1 MARRFS
7 LALVLAALVLTA
19 SATAASTVPYKG
31 ASYISA
37 PALTGEHVL
46 FAEYPGNNSVRVSS
60 IPTAGGPKTSLLTA
74 TATTS
79 IGAANVSYDG
89 TDARIYVARYLDPGP
104 ATMLSGPPTGPL
116 ATVEDCAGERDYEYG
131 APGPAV
137 DGDVAAWAGAECH
150 QRRIHIQTGS
160 TSRVVDA
167 GDFVYDVAVGGGW
180 VAWLR
185 MVKPADPK
193 T

>member
-7 LALVLAALVLTA
+7 LALVLAALAMPA
-19 SATAASTVPYKG
+19 SATAASGPLFKG
-31 ASYISA
+31 ASYIST

-60 IPTAGGPKTSLLTA
+60 IPTAGGTATTLLTA

-79 IGAANVSYDG
+79 LGAANVSYDG

-104 ATMLSGPPTGPL
+104 ATMLSGPPAGPL
-116 ATVEDCAGERDYEYG
+116 STVEECSGERDYEYG
-131 APGPAV
+131 APGPVV

-150 QRRIHIQTGS
+150 QQRIHMQT
-160 TSRVVDA
+160 
-167 GDFVYDVAVGGGW
+167 
-180 VAWLR
+180 
-185 MVKPADPK
+185 
-193 T
+193 